1 MFNKEEYIKEV
12 TNYSERA
19 ERAQGDEELLET
31 ILNEMGKYQCKQM
44 TMFYEEYREK
54 ADSKAKRDIC
64 DMLDFLI
71 RFSTVGIVTHSYMT
85 KAEAQAVLDEALSKS
100 SMIAPMLTDN
110 CEIYQD
116 EDGWVLDLQFYLDF
130 VPYAIGFEYY
140 GCFNG

>member
-1 MFNKEEYIKEV
+1 
-12 TNYSERA
+12 
-19 ERAQGDEELLET
+19 
-31 ILNEMGKYQCKQM
+31 
-44 TMFYEEYREK
+44 MFYEEYREK

-71 RFSTVGIVTHSYMT
+71 KFSTVGSVTHSYMT
-85 KAEAQAVLDEALSKS
+85 KAEAQAVLDEALSKD

-140 GCFNG
+140 SFNG